1 MRVLKNV
8 NLEEVR
14 KIYDSS
20 TKEFISEQSN
30 NEAVTDKN
38 MENYLYYIDGIK
50 EAVGYITIYTKSDFI
65 EQEEFKV
72 SLDVKEGSVYIWEIG
87 TKKGYEGR
95 GIATSLVKYIMN
107 IYDKVDIYSV
117 VDSKNIGSVKIHEKL
132 GFKPVETF
140 IGHFFGDE
148 DEEYLIYKLSRN

>member
-117 VDSKNIGSVKIHEKL
+117 VDSKNIGSVKIKN
-132 GFKPVETF
+132 
-140 IGHFFGDE
+140 I
-148 DEEYLIYKLSRN
+148 I